1 MNNEILFKPNGLI
14 LATANKAV
22 TSTEYKIYD
31 TLLQR
36 CQVTKDEHWRKAE
49 ISREELKNIV
59 KSNDNSTIEELKK
72 MLEKFMSVKIR
83 FKLGRKHYGATLLAD
98 YIYDEDE
105 DTFTCSMSEN
115 VYMALMHYTEF
126 GYSPIDIKL
135 VKRAKGFYTQ
145 KIYQLLRM
153 WSRQNKQV
161 NKEFTL
167 EQIKEVCDIVEGTSY
182 DLYKA
187 FKNRVIL
194 PSVKEINEKLNMQV
208 TFNEIK
214 TGRRVTKI
222 EFIFI
227 DFEPRNYYFK
237 QDEIIIESDD
247 MKESCIDGR
256 EKMFKEYGIKPL
268 AISTLE
274 KFEKEYGAELLEKA
288 ICIMGENNRKKRVG
302 APVKYLKSILENIKE
317 SNCNINPKS
326 FNNFEPGTTEEK
338 LKLIEEELLY
348 GSKNKELREENIN
361 IPQCLKKFLEDN
373 N

>member
-14 LATANKAV
+14 LATANKTV
-22 TSTEYKIYD
+22 TSSEYKIYD

-36 CQVTKDEHWRKAE
+36 CQITKDEHWRKAE
-49 ISREELKNIV
+49 ISRDELKNII

-98 YIYDEDE
+98 YIYDEDT

-153 WSRQNKQV
+153 WSRHNK
-161 NKEFTL
+161 KITKDFTID
-167 EQIKEVCDIVEGTSY
+167 QIKEVCDIREGTSY

-194 PSVKEINEKLNMQV
+194 PAIKEINEKLNMEV
-208 TFNEIK
+208 SFNEIK
-214 TGRRVTKI
+214 SGRRVIKI
-222 EFIFI
+222 EFIFT
-227 DFEPRNYYFK
+227 DFETRNYDFK
-237 QDEIIIESDD
+237 QEEIIIEVDEVKEKKSDYRQKLFTEYN
-247 MKESCIDGR
+247 MKPIAKR
-256 EKMFKEYGIKPL
+256 
-268 AISTLE
+268 TLE
-274 KFEKEYGAELLEKA
+274 KLEKEYSFELLEKA
-288 ICIMGENNRKKRVG
+288 ICIMGENNKKKKVG
-302 APVKYLKSILENIKE
+302 APVKYLTSILSNIKE
-317 SNCNINPKS
+317 SNSSINPKS
-326 FNNFEPGTTEEK
+326 FVNFEPGTSYEK
-338 LKLIEEELLY
+338 LKEIEKELLY
-348 GSKNKELREENIN
+348 GRENNSKIEENN
-361 IPQCLKKFLEDN
+361 YIPHCLKNFLESK
-373 N
+373 

>member
-14 LATANKAV
+14 LATANKTV

-49 ISREELKNIV
+49 ISRKELRNIV
-59 KSNDNSTIEELKK
+59 KSNDNSTVEELKK
-72 MLEKFMSVKIR
+72 ILEKFMSVKIR

-105 DTFTCSMSEN
+105 DAFTCSMSEN

-161 NKEFTL
+161 TKEFTI

-187 FKNRVIL
+187 FKNRVLI
-194 PSVKEINEKLNMQV
+194 PAIKEINEKLNMQV

-214 TGRRVTKI
+214 SGRRVTKI
-222 EFIFI
+222 EFTFT
-227 DFEPRNYYFK
+227 DFETRNYDFK
-237 QDEIIIESDD
+237 QEEMIIEPGNVEESDVD
-247 MKESCIDGR
+247 NRKKIFE
-256 EKMFKEYGIKPL
+256 EYGMKPI

-274 KFEKEYGAELLEKA
+274 KLEKEYGIELLEKA
-288 ICIMGENNRKKRVG
+288 ICIMGENNKKKKVG
-302 APVKYLKSILENIKE
+302 APVKYLTSVLSNLKEND
-317 SNCNINPKS
+317 SSINPKS
-326 FNNFEPGTTEEK
+326 FVNFEPGTSDEK
-338 LKLIEEELLY
+338 LQEIEEELLY
-348 GSKNKELREENIN
+348 GSENDGGIEENN
-361 IPQCLKKFLEDN
+361 DLPDCLKKYLKNE
-373 N
+373 

>member
-14 LATANKAV
+14 LATANKTV

-36 CQVTKDEHWRKAE
+36 CQITKDEHWRKAE

-153 WSRQNKQV
+153 WSRQNKKV
-161 NKEFTL
+161 SKEFTI
-167 EQIKEVCDIVEGTSY
+167 EQIKEVCDIIEGTSY

-194 PSVKEINEKLNMQV
+194 PAIKEINEKLNMQV

-214 TGRRVTKI
+214 SGRRVTKI
-222 EFIFI
+222 EFTFT
-227 DFEPRNYYFK
+227 DFETRNYDFK
-237 QDEIIIESDD
+237 QEEIIIEAGNV
-247 MKESCIDGR
+247 EEIDIYNR
-256 EKMFKEYGIKPL
+256 QKIFKEYGMKPI

-274 KFEKEYGAELLEKA
+274 KLEKEYGTELLEKA
-288 ICIMGENNRKKRVG
+288 ICIMGENNKKKKIG
-302 APVKYLKSILENIKE
+302 APVKYLTSIISNIKE
-317 SNCNINPKS
+317 NDSNINPKS
-326 FNNFEPGTTEEK
+326 FVNFEPGTSEEK
-338 LKLIEEELLY
+338 LKEIEDTLLY
-348 GSKNKELREENIN
+348 GSDNDKTIDETNELPI
-361 IPQCLKKFLEDN
+361 CLKNFLESK
-373 N
+373 

>member
-49 ISREELKNIV
+49 ISREELRNIV

-83 FKLGRKHYGATLLAD
+83 FKLGKKHYGATLLAD

-153 WSRQNKQV
+153 WSRENKQV

-194 PSVKEINEKLNMQV
+194 PAVKEINEKLNMQV

-214 TGRRVTKI
+214 TGRRITKI

-227 DFEPRNYYFK
+227 DFEPRTYEFNNN
-237 QDEIIIESDD
+237 DVIIELNEVG
-247 MKESCIDGR
+247 KENSLVKLLKEYSLKPIAITTL
-256 EKMFKEYGIKPL
+256 EKLEKEYGIE
-268 AISTLE
+268 I
-274 KFEKEYGAELLEKA
+274 LEKA

-348 GSKNKELREENIN
+348 GSKNKELGDEKIN
-361 IPQCLKKFLEDN
+361 VPECLKVFLEEKN
-373 N
+373 Q